1 MEPLS
6 LFLSNL
12 STNLSP
18 TSKNLM
24 TVLSKDNIR
33 DIAFECKAC
42 VRERKFSLSSYL
54 LGSLSKLCS
63 STRSSEFTLND
74 FHMNYNRK
82 SGRSSQN
89 ES

>member
-18 TSKNLM
+18 SAKNLIS
-24 TVLSKDNIR
+24 VLFKDNIR

-42 VRERKFSLSSYL
+42 VRERKFSL
-54 LGSLSKLCS
+54 
-63 STRSSEFTLND
+63 
-74 FHMNYNRK
+74 
-82 SGRSSQN
+82 
-89 ES
+89 